1 MLEEERKKGG
11 RGYTLDSKE
20 TFARRA
26 QKFLFVNTH
35 VAKNQLDIDRRKRR
49 SSDRES

>member
-20 TFARRA
+20 TFARA